1 MWIFPSPARKVRL
14 VARASPITSLISE
27 SSPRWRVP
35 IGLKSLDVPLLRNGV
50 HMKGCVRWEAR
61 RQVSILNLR
70 LNRDRAFLHPIKEN
84 IKPALVDVNGLVAKT
99 IVCHEL
105 TAAETGSDRCATH
118 AINHKLAIWQ
128 FYPRNPRGLR
138 DVNDVFHRAGSI

>member
-1 MWIFPSPARKVRL
+1 
-14 VARASPITSLISE
+14 
-27 SSPRWRVP
+27 
-35 IGLKSLDVPLLRNGV
+35 
-50 HMKGCVRWEAR
+50 MKGCVRWEAR

-84 IKPALVDVNGLVAKT
+84 IKPALVDVNGLIAKT

-105 TAAETGSDRCATH
+105 TAPETDNDGCATH
-118 AINHKLAIWQ
+118 AINHKLAIRQ

-138 DVNDVFHRAGSI
+138 APDAVFQPSGPI